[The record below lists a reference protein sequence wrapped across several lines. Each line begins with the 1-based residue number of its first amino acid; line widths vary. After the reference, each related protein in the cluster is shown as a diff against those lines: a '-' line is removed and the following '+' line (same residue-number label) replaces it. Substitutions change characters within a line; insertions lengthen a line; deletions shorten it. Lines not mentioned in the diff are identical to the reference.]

1 MEMKIAAEPD
11 IVLINADARV
21 RHANPLEAANP
32 DDGPNR
38 PG

>member
-1 MEMKIAAEPD
+1 MKIGAEPV

-21 RHANPLEAANP
+21 CHANPLEAANP
-32 DDGPNR
+32 HDRPNR